1 VVITKPTRDMKT
13 RLLSKTSNMKDEET
27 RLLNAFVDLLDKC
40 LNLNPEKRITVR
52 EALLHP
58 FITGKIQS

>member
-1 VVITKPTRDMKT
+1 VITKPTRDMKT
-13 RLLSKTSNMKDEET
+13 RLLSKTSNMTDEEI

-52 EALLHP
+52 EALSHP
-58 FITGKIQS
+58 FVTGKIQS

>member
-1 VVITKPTRDMKT
+1 MKT
-13 RLLSKTSNMKDEET
+13 RLLSKTSNMTDEET

>member
-1 VVITKPTRDMKT
+1 MVITKPTRDMKP
-13 RLLSKTSNMKDEET
+13 RLLPKTSNMTDEET